1 MFDGRIYFLEG
12 YGLDERLKSAEFKG
26 EQFKL
31 KLYSNVDMY
40 KYMYNN
46 EV

>member
-1 MFDGRIYFLEG
+1 MFDGSWTWTVVG

-26 EQFKL
+26 EQSKI

-40 KYMYNN
+40 N
-46 EV
+46 